1 MSRIKATKSWR
12 DMLAEDLK
20 DPEFRREYE
29 AVQSEFAELDKILA
43 ARAEAGMT
51 QADIAEK
58 MGTSQSAVA
67 RLEARLMKGDSPSM
81 NSLKRYAAA
90 LGKKVEVRFV

>member
-1 MSRIKATKSWR
+1 MRVKATKTWKEMSEEW
-12 DMLAEDLK
+12 MK

-29 AVQSEFAELDKILA
+29 SVQSEFAELDKILA
-43 ARAEAGMT
+43 VRTEAGMT

-67 RLEARLMKGDSPSM
+67 RLEARLMKGDLPSM

>member
-1 MSRIKATKSWR
+1 
-12 DMLAEDLK
+12 
-20 DPEFRREYE
+20 
-29 AVQSEFAELDKILA
+29 
-43 ARAEAGMT
+43 MT

-67 RLEARLMKGDSPSM
+67 RLEARLMKGDLPSM

>member
-1 MSRIKATKSWR
+1 MRVKATKTWKEMSEEW
-12 DMLAEDLK
+12 MK

-51 QADIAEK
+51 QADIAAK

-67 RLEARLMKGDSPSM
+67 RLEARLMKGDLPSM